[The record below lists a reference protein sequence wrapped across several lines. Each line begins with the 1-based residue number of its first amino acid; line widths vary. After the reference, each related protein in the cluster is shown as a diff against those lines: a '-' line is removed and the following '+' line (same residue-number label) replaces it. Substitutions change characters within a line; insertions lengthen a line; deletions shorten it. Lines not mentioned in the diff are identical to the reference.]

1 MTRRAFLVDSESSPL
16 LADGDLV
23 FTLGRWEIEGFQV
36 SSLPRL
42 VDEHAESI
50 QQEIVNWIGELKS
63 SLSRNLQQA
72 KSNIPHEF
80 SELNPCLEGNYATT
94 PEYFL
99 LAQLMAL
106 TTELSK
112 CGVSELTYVGTHP
125 HLAACISDWCV
136 RNGVLFH
143 CDLRLHKDFSG
154 VRNYFSRWNKLIRI
168 LLLGI
173 RNRFVVTPLPE
184 KSPLILWDY
193 LVANPVRTYWG
204 SLVSNLPA
212 PERTLCVH
220 QFTAHDETPTIWKAL
235 RQIRRVRNQEPT
247 VFHIMPEEVARPL
260 DAWRTYQFAHQ
271 LRTIHRCFT
280 KQVEPSLSRI
290 RGLRPGLILNQ
301 KFTNGWCGGSGT
313 ESALQLVLFKRLSVV
328 ASSATKLL
336 YLLENHNWE
345 RILLYSFRRKIS
357 HAVGVAHTVVRPLDL
372 RYRIIADEFESRN
385 FIHRLLPN
393 LIATNGSL
401 SYQAL
406 ESLADLG
413 ILREVEALRYQSL
426 AYFNRATDTTSRHVL
441 LAGDLQS
448 AHTAFILQTVIE
460 AVRALNLPVV
470 FKPHPADR
478 GSTSIAESYGLP
490 ITNSP
495 FITALENVA
504 LVIAGSITAASV
516 ESAQLR
522 IPVLTVV
529 DPRFFNLSPLRN
541 VAGFAAV
548 DSPSDVA
555 NAVEQL
561 LRTSVSDSHEFFYLD
576 SSLKRWRSLL
586 VE

>member
-1 MTRRAFLVDSESSPL
+1 VARRAFLIDSENSPL
-16 LADGDLV
+16 LSDADLV
-23 FTLGRWEIEGFQV
+23 FALGRWEFEGLQV
-36 SSLPRL
+36 SSLPRI

-50 QQEIVNWIGELKS
+50 QQEIVNWIGKLKS
-63 SLSRNLQQA
+63 SLCGNLQQA

-80 SELNPCLEGNYATT
+80 SELNPCFEGNYATT

-106 TTELSK
+106 TTELSER
-112 CGVSELTYVGTHP
+112 GVTELTYIGTHP
-125 HLAACISDWCV
+125 LIAACISDWCM

-143 CDLRLHKDFSG
+143 CDLQLHRDFSG
-154 VRNYFSRWNKLIRI
+154 IRNYLSRWHKLVRI
-168 LLLGI
+168 FLLGM
-173 RNRFVVTPLPE
+173 RNRFVATPLPE

-204 SLVSNLPA
+204 SLVSNLPV
-212 PERTLCVH
+212 PKRTLCIH
-220 QFTAHDETPTIWKAL
+220 QFTAHDATPTIWKAF
-235 RQIRRVRNQEPT
+235 RQIRRIRNQEPT
-247 VFHIMPEEVARPL
+247 VFHIMPEEVIRPL
-260 DAWRTYQFAHQ
+260 DAWRTYRLAHH
-271 LRTIHRCFT
+271 LRTINHRFT
-280 KQVEPSLSRI
+280 EQVEPSLDRI
-290 RGLRPGLILNQ
+290 RGLRPGLLLNQ
-301 KFTNGWCGGSGT
+301 KFTNGWCGGAGT
-313 ESALQLVLFKRLSVV
+313 ESGLQLILFDRLSVV

-345 RILLYSFRRKIS
+345 KVLLYCFRGKVHRAI
-357 HAVGVAHTVVRPLDL
+357 GVAHTVVRPLDL
-372 RYRIIADEFESRN
+372 RYQIIADEFKGRN
-385 FIHRLLPN
+385 FVHALLPN
-393 LIATNGSL
+393 VIATNGSL

-406 ESLADLG
+406 ESLEHLG

-426 AYFNRATDTTSRHVL
+426 TSFNRATEPTTRHVL
-441 LAGDLQS
+441 LVGDLQS
-448 AHTAFILQTVIE
+448 SHTLFVLQTVIE
-460 AVRALNLPVV
+460 AVRALNHQVV

-478 GSTSIAESYGLP
+478 GSTSLAETYGLP

-495 FITALENVA
+495 LINALENAA

-516 ESAQLR
+516 ETAQLR

-541 VAGFAAV
+541 VAGFATV
-548 DSPSDVA
+548 YSPRGVSTA
-555 NAVEQL
+555 IEQL
-561 LRTSVSDSHEFFYLD
+561 LRTSVSDSRDFFYFD